1 VRAHERSKGVAGEF
15 EHRGHRIYYE
25 SYGEGDRVV
34 VYLHGLLLDARLNRG
49 IARALADRGNRVV
62 LVDLLGHGRSD
73 KPALASEHRMDLYVR
88 QVVALLDH
96 LGVERAV
103 VGGVS
108 LGADVALLMAA
119 LAPERVQGLV
129 IEMPVLEWAT
139 PFAALTFVPLLLLLR
154 YGRRLA
160 GALSALA
167 RRLPATPFDPL
178 NSFVGAVSL
187 RPEQSEAVL
196 HGILVGPVAPTC
208 EERAAITVPT
218 LVLAHRRD
226 FIHPLS
232 DASALAEQM
241 PAARL
246 VRARSPVE
254 LRLHPER
261 LTKEIVG
268 FLDEVWAGAAVPVG

>member
-1 VRAHERSKGVAGEF
+1 MRAHDRPRGTPGEF

-25 SYGEGDRVV
+25 TYGAGDRVI
-34 VYLHGLLLDARLNRG
+34 VYVHGLLLDARLNRG
-49 IARALADRGNRVV
+49 IARALAERGNRVV
-62 LVDLLGHGRSD
+62 LIDLLGHGRSD
-73 KPALASEHRMDLYVR
+73 KPARASEHRMDLYVH
-88 QVVALLDH
+88 QVVALLDT

-108 LGADVALLMAA
+108 LGADVALLMAS

-154 YGRRLA
+154 HARPLA
-160 GALSALA
+160 GALAAIA

-178 NSFVGAVSL
+178 NSFLGAVSL
-187 RPEQSEAVL
+187 HPEQSEAVL
-196 HGILVGPVAPTC
+196 HGILVGPVAPTY

-232 DASALAEQM
+232 DASGLAEQM

-261 LTKEIVG
+261 LTKEIVA
-268 FLDEVWAGAAVPVG
+268 FLAEVWSAVAVAA